1 MKKQKVKKLKDA
13 STSTES
19 FVSENMKVA
28 SSTQT
33 DKVRELEDT
42 STSTES
48 FVASSFTQTD
58 AAPVDHRQSLLF
70 HAGALGFHE
79 AINIIFFE
87 KVLQHSDVYDE
98 EVTDNLQQSSDV
110 TE

>member
-42 STSTES
+42 KES

-58 AAPVDHRQSLLF
+58 AAPVDHRQSLLL

-79 AINIIFFE
+79 AISIIFE
-87 KVLQHSDVYDE
+87 NVLQHSDVYDE
-98 EVTDNLQQSSDV
+98 EVTDYLQQSSDV

>member
-13 STSTES
+13 STSTDF

-42 STSTES
+42 STSAES
-48 FVASSFTQTD
+48 FVASTD

>member
-19 FVSENMKVA
+19 IISENMKVA
-28 SSTQT
+28 LSTQT

-42 STSTES
+42 KES

-58 AAPVDHRQSLLF
+58 AAPVDHRQSLLL

>member
-42 STSTES
+42 KES

-79 AINIIFFE
+79 AISIIFE
-87 KVLQHSDVYDE
+87 KVLQHSDFYDE

>member
-13 STSTES
+13 STSTDF

-42 STSTES
+42 STSAES
-48 FVASSFTQTD
+48 FVASTD

-79 AINIIFFE
+79 AISMIFE

>member
-58 AAPVDHRQSLLF
+58 AAPVDHRQSLLL

-79 AINIIFFE
+79 AISMIFE
-87 KVLQHSDVYDE
+87 EVLQHSDVYDE

>member
-42 STSTES
+42 KES

-79 AINIIFFE
+79 AISIIFE
-87 KVLQHSDVYDE
+87 NVLQHSDVYDE
-98 EVTDNLQQSSDV
+98 EVTDYLQQSSDV

>member
-13 STSTES
+13 STS

-42 STSTES
+42 KES

-58 AAPVDHRQSLLF
+58 AAPVDHRQSLLV

-79 AINIIFFE
+79 AISMIFE

-98 EVTDNLQQSSDV
+98 EITDFLQQSSDV